1 MMKLMVWISFFV
13 LSSGAWAASD
23 DDAETET
30 EEASLEEIAAEAK
43 ALELLGEGSDLGAP
57 EAGVG
62 TDDLLENA
70 RGELSV
76 NPASTLPME
85 PTPSVL
91 DQFYGV
97 QTVDVPSSV
106 RKEAPPVVKE
116 LVPEKSPIKPRQDS
130 AVFQGQGWRQQYHSG
145 RTLSSTG
152 LRMGRVGTGLLFGGM
167 VLAVVF
173 DSEEFLVVGAVSG
186 LGTIWAGSGVTAAG
200 TYRSH
205 AALAKGGLVTRGCAG
220 CLGAWVTAIHP
231 FTSPF
236 SYLFSMTHR
245 ASDAQVY
252 RGKAEG
258 PVSSSSIRVSPVM
271 TRLGPGLGLN
281 GTF

>member
-30 EEASLEEIAAEAK
+30 EEASIEEIAAEAK

-62 TDDLLENA
+62 ADDLLEIA
-70 RGELSV
+70 RDELSV
-76 NPASTLPME
+76 NPTSTLPME

-116 LVPEKSPIKPRQDS
+116 LVPEKSPIKPGQGS
-130 AVFQGQGWRQQYHSG
+130 ALVQGQGWRHQYHSG
-145 RTLSSTG
+145 RTLSSMG
-152 LRMGRVGTGLLFGGM
+152 LRMGRVGTALVLGA
-167 VLAVVF
+167 VPLAVV
-173 DSEEFLVVGAVSG
+173 SEELYIIHAVIG

-205 AALAKGGLVTRGCAG
+205 AALAKGGLVTRGCVG
-220 CLGAWVTAIHP
+220 CLGSWVTAIHP

-236 SYLFSMTHR
+236 SYLFSMAHR
-245 ASDAQVY
+245 ASDAKVY